1 MALVLTPGQRH
12 EMPVLEALL
21 DEGAVKRLGC
31 GRPKLR
37 PETLLADRGYSSGAA
52 YQACRKRGIK
62 LETPP
67 KKDHKRK
74 RLHDTVLYRH
84 RNLIERSVN
93 RLKRHLRIATRYE
106 KPTCFFS
113 GMLTIAFILEWL

>member
-1 MALVLTPGQRH
+1 MKRPGR
-12 EMPVLEALL
+12 
-21 DEGAVKRLGC
+21 

-37 PETLLADRGYSSGAA
+37 PEALLADRGYSSGAA
-52 YQACRKRGIK
+52 HQACSKRGMK

-74 RLHDTVLYRH
+74 RRHDAVLYRH
-84 RNLIERSVN
+84 RNLIERLVN
-93 RLKRHLRIATRYE
+93 RLKRYWRIATRYE
-106 KPTCFFS
+106 KRASFFG